1 MTELEYM
8 EKIEALRTQGRCST
22 SPDSARRYAAQLRAG
37 SDLSQAFAAE
47 AEGWLKDGR
56 GVLDLNT
63 PQQLERLNVWQG
75 MTELSDRERAA
86 VELFLRIQNVTPLTK
101 KAALQREARRE
112 EAREAE
118 RIAVEESAGAKRP
131 MFRETSEGRRKEEPP
146 LSLYGLLAA
155 LQRTTKNRRSSVGT
169 PTYTL
174 LMQVLLLNENFF
186 WSSDST
192 ERHLRRWGG
201 NYYENSQVIL
211 ANLHNEQR
219 REDVKRAMRKALH
232 KMEDESVGPELRL
245 DVARA
250 CVALE
255 EEMEQRKAPVPSGD
269 GEDPHGKANRGLAA
283 RCPKGGRA
291 GTAVDRLSGGVGGD
305 AVQPTGEPGN
315 LRVRRTGKGKQCS
328 FTVSGT
334 ACRNRTI
341 R

>member
-47 AEGWLKDGR
+47 A
-56 GVLDLNT
+56 
-63 PQQLERLNVWQG
+63 
-75 MTELSDRERAA
+75 
-86 VELFLRIQNVTPLTK
+86 
-101 KAALQREARRE
+101 
-112 EAREAE
+112 
-118 RIAVEESAGAKRP
+118 
-131 MFRETSEGRRKEEPP
+131 
-146 LSLYGLLAA
+146 
-155 LQRTTKNRRSSVGT
+155 
-169 PTYTL
+169 
-174 LMQVLLLNENFF
+174 
-186 WSSDST
+186 
-192 ERHLRRWGG
+192 
-201 NYYENSQVIL
+201 
-211 ANLHNEQR
+211 LHNEQR

-334 ACRNRTI
+334 ACRNRSI